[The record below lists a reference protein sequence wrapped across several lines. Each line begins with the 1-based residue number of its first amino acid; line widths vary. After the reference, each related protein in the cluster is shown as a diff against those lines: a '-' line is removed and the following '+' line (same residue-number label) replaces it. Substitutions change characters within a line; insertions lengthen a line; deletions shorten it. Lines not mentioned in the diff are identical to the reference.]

1 MTFWNLYFVLK
12 LYLFA
17 AGHLKPLW
25 IANLGFALALAL
37 SAPARRRSV
46 QLLRHALA
54 LALAV
59 PLMYREADVP
69 PLARLVETLGGL
81 RAFSAGYWMELVPR
95 FVPPMLALAALG
107 VVIGYLIV
115 NRWLRVATFV
125 LLALIALPVWQAGS
139 AALARLD

>member
-81 RAFSAGYWMELVPR
+81 RAFSAGYWM
-95 FVPPMLALAALG
+95 
-107 VVIGYLIV
+107 
-115 NRWLRVATFV
+115 
-125 LLALIALPVWQAGS
+125 
-139 AALARLD
+139 